1 MSNIR
6 HGALIKSPLPVVLK
20 RSSAHFDMVSS
31 FTGDP
36 SQDVESTS
44 EMASAFYFQ
53 ASAKKHFV
61 ATAGLE
67 IKSYMVGYPQINHT
81 LVGQSILSQF
91 GLQNAVDI
99 PGAPGGFAGA
109 WVFPFNRWNMA
120 GHGTLTPSTE
130 ISAYPATN
138 TYLQQ
143 RSKIW
148 RSTSTTASL
157 TRNLANPYRISAV
170 CIVSH
175 NLTKDGTVRIRVGN
189 DSTFVTNKYDS
200 GTVPI
205 WEPSFATSGP
215 YEEEADSSG
224 YPTNELIALLKYCG
238 ENPRTVRWVVFDEVN
253 AQHIRIDFVDT
264 TNPHSLIEV
273 AYVYAGVHVRVR
285 PDQVYGWILHPV
297 GVSRIK
303 KSASGSPWIDIFYR
317 QVVVTASFNSQP
329 EAQTMAFWNLLAGLL
344 GKRKELII
352 AFQPDNLPKK
362 FWFTLYGRLQQT
374 PQMTNVALVTYNED
388 LIIEELVG

>member
-20 RSSAHFDMVSS
+20 RSSAHFDIVSS

-36 SQDVESTS
+36 SQDIESTS

-67 IKSYMVGYPQINHT
+67 IKSYMVGLPQVDRSHEFQAVLT
-81 LVGQSILSQF
+81 EG
-91 GLQNAVDI
+91 GLYN
-99 PGAPGGFAGA
+99 PPPENCA

-130 ISAYPATN
+130 ISTYPATN

-143 RSKIW
+143 RSKVW

-157 TRNLANPYRISAV
+157 TRNLANPYRMSAV

-189 DSTFVTNKYDS
+189 DSTFVINKYDS

-205 WEPSFATSGP
+205 WEPSFATTGP

-224 YPTNELIALLKYCG
+224 HPTNELIALLKYCG
-238 ENPRTVRWVVFDEVN
+238 ENPRTVRWVTFTEVN
-253 AQHIRIDFVDT
+253 AQYIKIDFEDAANT
-264 TNPHSLIEV
+264 RSLIEV
-273 AYVYAGVHVRVR
+273 AYVYAGVHIRST
-285 PDQVYGWILHPV
+285 PDQVYGWTLHPV

-317 QVVVTASFNSQP
+317 QVVVTANFNAQP
-329 EAQTMAFWNLLAGLL
+329 EEQTVAFWNLLAGYL
-344 GKRKELII
+344 GKKKEFII

-362 FWFTLYGRLQQT
+362 FWFTLYGRFRQT
-374 PQMTNVALVTYNED
+374 PQLENVALHTYNIPIE
-388 LIIEELVG
+388 IEELVG